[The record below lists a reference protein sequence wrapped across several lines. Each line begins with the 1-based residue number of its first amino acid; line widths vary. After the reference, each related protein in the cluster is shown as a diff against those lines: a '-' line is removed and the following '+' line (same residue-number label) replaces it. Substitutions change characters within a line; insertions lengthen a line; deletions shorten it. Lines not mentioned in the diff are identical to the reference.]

1 MPATESTW
9 RNQALLH
16 RIFAVSGVLLT
27 LVTVW
32 MFYKDHSRSWKAIQP
47 KALAVDQKMTQWREE
62 QVKATSTYQAHTK
75 FEEELRQAE
84 TAGIDTNLIARFTAS
99 LKEDADYR
107 ETTVSLGRL
116 ESDVEKLND
125 LHAEAEEPRK
135 AAEVAAKAAEKDP
148 SDQAL
153 VTAARDALQASEKK
167 DSAVRAQRA
176 RVISRLKSFADN
188 ARIREDKLLNER
200 KVRNG
205 KIDAAKANV
214 DIAIRDQKS
223 DAEIKRVQAEVDR
236 LIDEPEYGYAQL
248 NKDYQQAS
256 SHRKQLDDI
265 IKDIT
270 AAEDAAKKS
279 AEVAQ
284 ADLVRLQTAFKDKRE
299 TYVNWYGWVPLPG
312 KQFLNFPIIDAFGST
327 RKIDNLWSKDLEIG
341 YGSFSNVR
349 RFDRCT
355 TCHQSMQKSLPGEAT
370 SPAYVKEQVF
380 ELVIYP
386 PKAEDLPKTDSEV
399 DVLPAEKLLGVR
411 FANAGLLKDDDITVK
426 FVRPRSPAARALIT
440 SSDSSIDE
448 PKEVPGASIR
458 ESAAAYV
465 SEPSMEEALFPRRPG
480 LMVGDV
486 IEKLNGDDII
496 GGLRS
501 PERVAAMLA
510 DLVPE
515 GKPIRLQ
522 VRRGLPSPYTSHPRL
537 DLYIS
542 DSSPH
547 RMATFACTICHEG
560 QGSATDFKWASHT
573 PNTQD
578 QAEKWTHEQGW
589 FDNPHWIFPMYAKRF
604 AESTCLKCHHE
615 VVDLEPSEKFPIA
628 PAPKVTH
635 GYQLIRKYG
644 CFGCHEVNGFDGPA
658 KRVGPDLRLE
668 PNYFA
673 VAQELTR
680 GLASQEKKFD
690 ELLKRELGKK
700 LDDRTVAEIQ
710 KEYQAAV
717 GERIKFEK
725 QKVDLATSTD
735 PDKDDKLAKAA
746 EGSTKADNQAKAL
759 ALTLEPVRKSLSVLN
774 AHRDR
779 LIRVRE
785 LCELLTAHPENIGVR
800 NELRGILEEDS
811 ADKDGPFGQTL
822 TPEEHKL
829 AGMLKDVEVPGTLR
843 KVGPSLRYVGQKLD
857 QAFLYDWINNPKN
870 FRETT
875 RMPAFFNLHD
885 HLQDPGDEH
894 SLHIA
899 QKLEPIEIRGIMAF
913 LNEYKQTFDP
923 IKPPTGLD
931 AGTPEEQLARGKFQ
945 FETRG
950 CLACHTHAD
959 FPEVSKFRK
968 PEDIVQGPDLS
979 NIGLKF
985 AADRN
990 PQGKSWLY
998 SWIKDPTRYHARTV
1012 MPNLFLNPELHPKS
1026 ATQDPKNPEPDRYFD
1041 PAADIVEFLLAA
1053 PAAAEEGTQAARDLS
1068 WKPVPEATKTL
1079 TDIQGVADLNE
1090 LVLEYL
1096 KDAFPA
1102 DADTYLSKGI
1112 PAELESELKGAEK
1125 ELVVRGSADLLQQ
1138 KLRYIGRKTI
1148 SKYGCYGCHDIP
1160 KFEDAKPIGTGLA
1173 DWGRK
1178 DPSKLA
1184 FEHIAEYMERRH
1196 GHAAAGAHGKHD
1208 AHAKPGEAENDATG
1222 GHDHAAALLATEA
1235 AETDEFFH
1243 HQLEAGNRIGFIYQK
1258 LQEPRSYDYKKTHNK
1273 RYNERLRMPQFPFT
1287 AEQRE
1292 AVITFVLGLVAEPP
1306 REKYLYKPSAKDAA
1320 LIAGKKVLEKYNC
1333 GGCHVLETEKWKI
1346 SYSPGDF
1353 GKQGTNATYPF
1364 LSPHFSPTDL
1374 TTQAKPD
1381 GRNELHS
1388 VLSGM
1393 PAYSPDGLPRVVDE
1407 ADDSAVTNEDA
1418 YDPKAI
1424 KIGLDLYRP
1433 SIIDGGSYMTGQNPL
1448 SIPNRVIDERYPA
1461 TGGVLARYLIPRV
1474 TQYEK
1479 QFNPNASGA
1488 EAFGW
1493 VPPPLVGEGAKVNP
1507 NWLHEFLLEPY
1518 PIRPAVFL
1526 RMPKFNMTSGE
1537 ATDLVN
1543 YFSARDNAKYPYEL
1557 TESRQDT
1564 QLVRKEQEYRNAAP
1578 AAEVAPGRS
1587 LRFDDA
1593 MRIVTNSNYCV
1604 KCHAVADFVPQGNA
1618 RALAPNLGEVYRR
1631 LRPEYT
1637 RDWIANPKMILP
1649 YTSMPVNIPYDAS
1662 APHHGGISQD
1672 LFRGSAEE
1680 QLDGLVDLLTNFDL
1694 YAKSNTNVK
1703 SLVPPS
1709 PGAAANPKE
1718 EKVKEEK

>member
-27 LVTVW
+27 LVTLW
-32 MFYKDHSRSWKAIQP
+32 MFYKDHMRSWKTIQP
-47 KALAVDQKMTQWREE
+47 KALAVDQQMTQWREE

-84 TAGIDTNLIARFTAS
+84 TDGIDTNLIAEFTAT
-99 LKEDADYR
+99 LKDDAEYR
-107 ETTVSLGRL
+107 KTTISFGRL
-116 ESDVEKLND
+116 EKDVEKLND
-125 LHAEAEEPRK
+125 LHAEAEEPHK
-135 AAEVAAKAAEKDP
+135 AAELASKAAEKDP

-153 VTAARDALQASEKK
+153 QGDAKDALQLSQKK
-167 DSAVRAQRA
+167 DAAVRVQRA
-176 RVISRLKSFADN
+176 RVIAELRTFADN
-188 ARIREDKLLNER
+188 ARIRENKLLNER

-214 DIAIRDQKS
+214 DIAIRNQET
-223 DAEIKRVQAEVDR
+223 DAEVDRVQAEVDR
-236 LIDEPEYGYAQL
+236 LNNEPIYGYVQL

-256 SHRKQLDDI
+256 SHRKQLDNI
-265 IKDIT
+265 IKEIT
-270 AAEDAAKKS
+270 AVEDAAKKS
-279 AEVAQ
+279 AEAAT
-284 ADLVRLQTAFKDKRE
+284 ADLVRLETVFKDKRE
-299 TYVNWYGWVPLPG
+299 TYFTSTFPFLG
-312 KQFLNFPIIDAFGST
+312 KQFLNFPIVDAFGGT

-355 TCHQSMQKSLPGEAT
+355 TCHQSMQKSLPGDAT
-370 SPAYVKEQVF
+370 SPSYVKEQVF

-386 PKAEDLPKTDSEV
+386 PKAEDLPKSDSEV
-399 DVLPAEKLLGVR
+399 EVLPAEKLLGVR
-411 FANAGLLKDDDITVK
+411 FAEAGLLEDGDITVK
-426 FVRPRSPAARALIT
+426 FIRPQSPAARAVIT
-440 SSDSSIDE
+440 KAGSSSDE
-448 PKEVPGASIR
+448 PKDVAGETIR
-458 ESAAAYV
+458 ESVAAYV
-465 SEPSMEEALFPRRPG
+465 SEPSIEEALFPKRPG

-486 IEKLNGDDII
+486 IEKVNDDDIV

-501 PERVAAMLA
+501 PQRVAAMIA
-510 DLVPE
+510 DLVPA

-522 VRRGLPSPYTSHPRL
+522 VRRGLPNPYTSHPRL

-560 QGSATDFKWASHT
+560 QGSATDFRWASHT

-578 QAEKWTHEQGW
+578 QSEKWTHEQGW

-604 AESTCLKCHHE
+604 TESTCLKCHHE
-615 VVDLEPSEKFPIA
+615 VVDLEPSDKFPIA
-628 PAPKVTH
+628 PAPHVTH

-680 GLASQEKKFD
+680 GLPSLERKFD
-690 ELLKRELGKK
+690 DLLRQELGKK
-700 LDDRTVAEIQ
+700 LAGGTVAEIQ
-710 KEYQAAV
+710 KEFQAAV
-717 GERIKFEK
+717 GEKIKFEK
-725 QKVDLATSTD
+725 EKADLATSTA
-735 PDKDDKLAKAA
+735 PDKDDRIAKAT
-746 EGSTKADNQAKAL
+746 EGSTKADAQIKAL
-759 ALTLEPVRKSLSVLN
+759 AETLEPVRASLATIN
-774 AHRDR
+774 GHRER
-779 LIRVRE
+779 LMRVRE
-785 LCELLTAHPENIGVR
+785 LCAQLTAHPEDNVAR
-800 NELRGILEEDS
+800 AELRSILDEDS
-811 ADKDGPFGQTL
+811 VGTEGALGQTF

-829 AGMLKDVEVPGTLR
+829 AGMLKDVEVPGALR

-857 QAFLYDWINNPKN
+857 PIFLYDWINSPKN
-870 FRETT
+870 FREST
-875 RMPAFFNLHD
+875 RMPAFFNLFD
-885 HLQDPGDEH
+885 HLQDPEDEE
-894 SLHIA
+894 SLHVA

-913 LNEYKQTFDP
+913 LSEYQQTLNP
-923 IKPPTGLD
+923 IKPVEGMDP
-931 AGTPEEQLARGKFQ
+931 GTPEEQLTRGKFQ

-950 CLACHTHAD
+950 CLACHTHAE
-959 FPEVSKFRK
+959 FPEVSKYRK

-979 NIGLKF
+979 NISLKF

-1012 MPNLFLNPELHPKS
+1012 MPNLFLNPELHPKA

-1041 PAADIVEFLLAA
+1041 PAADIVEYLLAK
-1053 PAAAEEGTQAARDLS
+1053 PATPEEGGKLAADMS
-1068 WKPVPEATKTL
+1068 WKPVPEAAKSL
-1079 TDIQGVADLNE
+1079 ADIQGGVNDLND

-1096 KDAFPA
+1096 NDAFPA
-1102 DADTYLSKGI
+1102 DAETYLKSGI
-1112 PAELESELKGAEK
+1112 PAKLESELKGAEK

-1184 FEHIAEYMERRH
+1184 FEHIAEYMEHH
-1196 GHAAAGAHGKHD
+1196 GHAAPGAHGKHE
-1208 AHAKPGEAENDATG
+1208 APAKSSETEENPEV

-1306 REKYLYKPSAKDAA
+1306 REKYLYKPSAEDAA

-1353 GKQGTNATYPF
+1353 GKQGTNPTYPF
-1364 LSPHFSPTDL
+1364 LLPHYNSADL
-1374 TTQAKPD
+1374 SAQAKPD
-1381 GRNELHS
+1381 GRSELHS
-1388 VLSGM
+1388 VISGM
-1393 PAYSPDGLPRVVDE
+1393 PANSPDGLPRIVDE
-1407 ADDSAVTNEDA
+1407 SDDSAVTNEDA
-1418 YDPKAI
+1418 YDPTAV

-1433 SIIDGGSYMTGQNPL
+1433 AIMDGGPYMTGQNPVMI
-1448 SIPNRVIDERYPA
+1448 SQRTIDERYPA

-1493 VPPPLVGEGAKVNP
+1493 VPPPLVQEGNKVQP
-1507 NWLHEFLLEPY
+1507 GWLHEFLLEPY

-1526 RMPKFNMTSGE
+1526 RMPKFNMTTKE

-1557 TESRQDT
+1557 TESRQDSK
-1564 QLVRKEQEYRNAAP
+1564 LARKEEEYRKLSPTGNAAQ
-1578 AAEVAPGRS
+1578 AARS
-1587 LRFDDA
+1587 VRFDDA
-1593 MRIVTNSNYCV
+1593 MRVVTNSNYCV
-1604 KCHAVADFVPQGNA
+1604 KCHAVSDFVPQGNA
-1618 RALAPNLGEVYRR
+1618 RALAPNLGDVYRR
-1631 LRPEYT
+1631 LRPDYT
-1637 RDWIANPKMILP
+1637 RNWIANPKMILP

-1662 APHHGGISQD
+1662 APHHGGISQE

-1680 QLDGLVDLLTNFDL
+1680 QLEGLVDLLTNFDL

-1703 SLVPPS
+1703 TLVPPS
-1709 PGAAANPKE
+1709 PGAAANPQKE
-1718 EKVKEEK
+1718 EAKEGK